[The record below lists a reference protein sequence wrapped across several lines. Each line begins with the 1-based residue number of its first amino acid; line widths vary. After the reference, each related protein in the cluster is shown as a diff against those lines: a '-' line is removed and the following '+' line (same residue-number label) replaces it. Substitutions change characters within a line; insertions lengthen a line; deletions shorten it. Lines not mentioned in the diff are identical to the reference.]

1 MSPQLK
7 GVAAAGVEV
16 AAGAE
21 QLQAAGVE
29 VAAGAEQPPAVAL
42 EVAAGVPLSWA
53 EEAVEAEEHP

>member
-7 GVAAAGVEV
+7 GVVEV

-29 VAAGAEQPPAVAL
+29 VVAGAEQPPAAAL
-42 EVAAGVPLSWA
+42 EVAAGVPRAWA
-53 EEAVEAEEHP
+53 EEAVEGEEHP

>member
-7 GVAAAGVEV
+7 GVAAAGVE
-16 AAGAE
+16 
-21 QLQAAGVE
+21 QLQAAGAE
-29 VAAGAEQPPAVAL
+29 VAAVAEQPPAVAL